1 MNWLLL
7 VVLAIIAGLTY
18 RGYRKGFI
26 GMVLSVAVILLSVV
40 ITGVLAPVISKSLC
54 ESEIVLN
61 YVSDGV
67 NEGLGIEENMNRLT
81 QQAAGNIRGKQ
92 KSVSLEAREQ
102 KNIIKKLDLPDIL
115 TDSITNSTA
124 DMIENTGR
132 VTAQR
137 FSKYISDSLARII
150 IRTLTYIVVFFI
162 ARIILRILI
171 TVFKVVDSIPGMED
185 VSELV
190 GGAIGAVTG
199 LLVVWIGFILLVTF
213 SSTNFGQECYRCI
226 NDSSILSFLYNN
238 NLILQWILH
247 SLS

>member
-7 VVLAIIAGLTY
+7 VVIAVIAGLAY
-18 RGYRKGFI
+18 RGYKKGFI
-26 GMVLSVAVILLSVV
+26 RMVLSVAVILLSVV
-40 ITGVLAPVISKSLC
+40 ITGILAPVISRSLC

-81 QQAAGNIRGKQ
+81 QQAAGNIRGGQ
-92 KSVSLEAREQ
+92 KSVKLGETEQ
-102 KNIIKKLDLPDIL
+102 KSIIAKLDLPDIL
-115 TDSITNSTA
+115 TDTIANSTA
-124 DMIENTGR
+124 DMVENAGR

-137 FSKYISDSLARII
+137 FSKYICDSLARII
-150 IRTLTYIVVFFI
+150 IRTLTYIVVFLI
-162 ARIILRILI
+162 ARVILRILV
-171 TVFKVVDSIPGMED
+171 TVFRVVDAIPGMEE

-213 SSTNFGQECYRCI
+213 SSTSFGQECYRCV

-247 SLS
+247 TLS